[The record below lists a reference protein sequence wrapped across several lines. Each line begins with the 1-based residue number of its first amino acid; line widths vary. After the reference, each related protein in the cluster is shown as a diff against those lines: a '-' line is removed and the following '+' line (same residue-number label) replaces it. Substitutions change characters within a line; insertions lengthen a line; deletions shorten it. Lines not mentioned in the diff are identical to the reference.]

1 MPLDIKCPVTKIDSN
16 RSGLRIAQEVCFKQ
30 LNDPSLDGGGLP
42 IFRPFEPNSYSD
54 FGGQPTYTARNPIN
68 ASRQNKRGRITNREA
83 SGGFTQDLT
92 PDFGWLMQGLL
103 YANARSKPS
112 SRSFYDDFSGRI
124 GITSV
129 ESSSVTTVVPIPG
142 LIAGHIVRFEGF
154 GISANNGRRV
164 IDAVTDNVYDT
175 SGMTDEPSVP
185 TDTAAMHVV
194 GYKNGPD
201 LCSVTATPGALPY
214 ITIDRD
220 ATQLGLVPGEWIY
233 IGGDEADAS
242 FAAPV
247 NNGFA
252 RIDHIDGNDIYL
264 DKTDNT
270 MVTDD
275 GDGMRIELYLGAM
288 IKNEKDP
295 TLIKQMSYTLERS
308 LGQDADAI
316 TQGELIKGAVPN
328 ELTLSL
334 PTTDKLTVETT
345 FVAAKADVY
354 KDDGVDENYVTGTR
368 PDIEQQHA
376 FNSTSDI
383 ARFRLMTVN
392 DTNANPQNR
401 IGIVSEATLT
411 INNNASGLNGIG
423 QMGFFAVS
431 AGQFDVGG
439 DITVYFTDVDVMR
452 LMQSGEVVTV
462 DYAIVY
468 NNTGYLFDVPGLS
481 LSNGQANV
489 EANSPITLPI
499 STAAYESKFGNTLTC
514 MQFLYLPD
522 RAEVEF

>member
-68 ASRQNKRGRITNREA
+68 ASRQNQRGRITNRGA

-103 YANARSKPS
+103 YANARSKPA
-112 SRSFYDDFSGRI
+112 SRNFYDDFATATGVSEVSGTGFTLSDPVD
-124 GITSV
+124 GIIS
-129 ESSSVTTVVPIPG
+129 
-142 LIAGHIVRFEGF
+142 GHIVQGVGF
-154 GISANNGRRV
+154 NQAANNGTHV
-164 IDAVTDNVYDT
+164 ITGIEGAVYSVSTAVAESNV
-175 SGMTDEPSVP
+175 PSS
-185 TDTAAMHVV
+185 AAIRVV
-194 GYKNGPD
+194 GYKNSVGG
-201 LCSVTATPGALPY
+201 CSITADSGELPY
-214 ITIDRD
+214 LTLDTSAED
-220 ATQLGLVPGEWIY
+220 LGLVAGEWIF
-233 IGGDEADAS
+233 IGGDGPNAS
-242 FAAPV
+242 FTNSV
-247 NNGFA
+247 NSGFA
-252 RIDHIDGNDIYL
+252 RISSIDGEDLRL
-264 DKTDNT
+264 DKTDST
-270 MVTDD
+270 LVSES
-275 GDGMRIELYLGAM
+275 GESLEVEIYLGAM

-295 TLIKQMSYTLERS
+295 TLIKQFSYTLERS

-328 ELTLSL
+328 EFTLSL

-354 KDDGVDENYVTGTR
+354 KDDGVDEHYVTGTR

-392 DTNANPQNR
+392 DTDANPQNR

-452 LMQSGEVVTV
+452 LMQSGDVVTV